1 MHTTP
6 EKQTTPALNSSK
18 LWSATPTPLTPDY
31 EIDEESL
38 ARAVEWQHSLG
49 IEGLFVAGTCG
60 EGALLTDS
68 QTDLL
73 TRRTVEM
80 AAGRMKVSVQVTDN
94 SVARVLDRIERAKTC
109 GADMVTVAPRLFERF
124 ATPNSMRRFYWDI
137 LESSPLP
144 VCIYQLPTPTI
155 LPAEFIDEVYM
166 HPNLQMIKDSTGN
179 AERQKMIFAVA
190 AKRPSLLVLTG
201 VEIGYYADFIRGFQG
216 GLLGS
221 AILNARWARGMHE
234 AIQAEDHDLARA
246 ISAHID
252 DFLYQIFGGPS
263 VKSWM
268 GGLKTCLQKMG
279 LFTHTTSHFDMPPD
293 AKTIEAIEKLVAER
307 FWEFDLD
314 KLRAPVAT
322 QVK

>member
-1 MHTTP
+1 MHPTP
-6 EKQTTPALNSSK
+6 EKNAHSVPKSAA
-18 LWSATPTPLTPDY
+18 LWSATPTPLTPEY

-38 ARAVEWQHSLG
+38 ARAVEWQQSLG

-60 EGALLTDS
+60 EGALLTDR
-68 QTDLL
+68 QIDLL

-94 SVARVLDRIERAKTC
+94 SVARVLDRIERAKAC
-109 GADMVTVAPRLFERF
+109 GAGMVTVAPRLFERF
-124 ATPNSMRRFYWDI
+124 ATANTMRGFYLGI

-144 VCIYQLPTPTI
+144 VCIYQLPTPTL

-179 AERQKMIFAVA
+179 AERQRHVFSIA
-190 AKRPSLLVLTG
+190 AQRSSLVVLTG
-201 VEIGYYADFIRGFQG
+201 VEIGYYTDFSRGFHG

-221 AILNARWARGMHE
+221 AIINALWARGMHE
-234 AIQAEDHDLARA
+234 AIQAGDHDLARA

-252 DFLYQIFGGPS
+252 DFLLQIFGGPL

-268 GGLKTCLQKMG
+268 GGLKSCLQKMG

-293 AKTIEAIEKLVAER
+293 AETLASIDRLVSER
-307 FWEFDLD
+307 FWEFDLA
-314 KLRAPVAT
+314 KLSRPI
-322 QVK
+322 

>member
-6 EKQTTPALNSSK
+6 EKQTTPAPNSSK

-38 ARAVEWQHSLG
+38 ARAVEWQHTLG

-60 EGALLTDS
+60 EGALLTDR

-94 SVARVLDRIERAKTC
+94 SVARVIDRIERAKTC

-155 LPAEFIDEVYM
+155 LPSDFIDEVYM

-179 AERQKMIFAVA
+179 AERQRMVFAVA
-190 AKRPSLLVLTG
+190 AKRPSLDVLTG
-201 VEIGYYADFIRGFQG
+201 VEIGYYADFIRGFHG

-234 AIQAEDHDLARA
+234 AIQAGDHDLARA

-252 DFLYQIFGGPS
+252 DFLYQIFGGPL

-279 LFTHTTSHFDMPPD
+279 LFTHTTSHFDMPPN
-293 AKTIEAIEKLVAER
+293 AKTVAAIEKLVAKR
-307 FWEFDLD
+307 FWEFDLG
-314 KLRAPVAT
+314 KLPEQTARNSR
-322 QVK
+322 